1 MFEPIV
7 NSFTAN
13 LNLRVTFPVLI
24 NYTSSPHWRVDAAC
38 GHTHVFRVP
47 QLADWG
53 HAQVF
58 VVTAPEGGTGQP
70 SCVVGLFTVWQAVL
84 FEGINVQAFR
94 NNPTGLAFRLPPEI
108 AADRRPF
115 PPAVET

>member
-70 SCVVGLFTVWQAVL
+70 SCVVGLLTVWQAVL

-94 NNPTGLAFRLPPEI
+94 NNPSSKTTELNKYLA
-108 AADRRPF
+108 
-115 PPAVET
+115 